1 MASLKKTMQLGLK
14 TAKIKLISY
23 LPRFFLSLGVIFVS
37 YILAQLTFNH
47 ITRVDL
53 DKKTVQN
60 GKIVFKTLGDICF
73 FSIIGF
79 GIILVLVNL
88 GVELSTLFVVLGS
101 VGLAIALALQDTI
114 SNISSGIMILLLNYY
129 DIGDL
134 IEVGDKM
141 GYVDQFDLFTTS
153 LKNMDGILIKLPNN
167 LITKGVLMNYHKSE
181 DILVAVNVT
190 ISNNEKQINYDDLF
204 NKIKD
209 ELKNKMNF
217 ITDKENIKTSISD
230 ISSTG
235 TKLIIKVPVK
245 SENFVQ
251 ARSLSTKIVRDVIV
265 SNNLLLLDNNYI
277 KTEDS
282 RPASSLNSPSNSPS
296 NSPQ

>member
-1 MASLKKTMQLGLK
+1 MASFKKTMQLGLK
-14 TAKIKLISY
+14 TAKVKLISY
-23 LPRFFLSLGVIFVS
+23 LPRFFLSLGVIFIS
-37 YILAQLTFNH
+37 YILAQLAFNH
-47 ITRVDL
+47 ITHVDL

-73 FSIIGF
+73 FGIIGF

-101 VGLAIALALQDTI
+101 IGLAIALALQDTI
-114 SNISSGIMILLLNYY
+114 SNISSGIMILMLNYY

-134 IEVGDKM
+134 IEIGDKM

-181 DILVAVNVT
+181 DILVAINVT

-230 ISSTG
+230 ISASG

-245 SENFVQ
+245 SENYVQ
-251 ARSLSTKIVRDVIV
+251 AKGLSTKIVRDVIV
-265 SNNLLLLDNNYI
+265 SNNLLLLDNGYI
-277 KTEDS
+277 KSDN
-282 RPASSLNSPSNSPS
+282 SSPPPV